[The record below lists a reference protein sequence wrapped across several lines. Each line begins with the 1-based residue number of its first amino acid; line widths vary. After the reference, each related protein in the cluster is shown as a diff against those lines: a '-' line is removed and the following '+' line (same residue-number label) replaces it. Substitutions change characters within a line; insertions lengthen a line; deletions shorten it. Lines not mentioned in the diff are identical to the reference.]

1 MRPRVSY
8 EALATRWGCF
18 ATLLLRRK
26 KLGGFLRRLSCCHAG
41 AAPGQP
47 LEERL
52 TGPAKAETG
61 FKRLVCAVSDPRY
74 PLEQR
79 HSRRLAARSQL
90 AHCQM
95 QPSIYRLDVRDKNR
109 LHVPR

>member
-8 EALATRWGCF
+8 EALATRRGCL
-18 ATLLLRRK
+18 ATTLLRRK
-26 KLGGFLRRLSCCHAG
+26 KLGGFLRRLSCCHSG
-41 AAPGQP
+41 AAIGQP

-52 TGPAKAETG
+52 AGPAKAETD

-79 HSRRLAARSQL
+79 HSRRLAARPL
-90 AHCQM
+90 HAHCQM
-95 QPSIYRLDVRDKNR
+95 QPSRGRRGGGGASGL
-109 LHVPR
+109 